1 MITNYFDIYRKN
13 VDVKNLEKLIN
24 DKEQK
29 MKEYDEFLTSS
40 AGSSLLINRLMSRNY
55 VLTEKAKAQDEE
67 EKKKIEKNY
76 ALEFLAL
83 DDMQKNVSK
92 TLIREI
98 KKDLLRYLTVYYK
111 DNNLDITKNIEF
123 LTVSAIKEDEKTFA
137 TQFSKFIN
145 ALFYSLDKGG
155 YTQPIKLSTYMDA
168 KAVKE
173 LFKKTMNDLYNESL
187 NVISVDYVKDSNV
200 KINAENRININS
212 IPAGI

>member
-1 MITNYFDIYRKN
+1 MITDYFDIYRKN
-13 VDVKNLEKLIN
+13 IDVKNLEKLIK
-24 DKEQK
+24 DKEEK

-40 AGSSLLINRLMSRNY
+40 AGSSLLINRLMSRNF

-67 EKKKIEKNY
+67 EKQKIENDY

-83 DDMQKNVSK
+83 DDMQKNASK

-98 KKDLLRYLTVYYK
+98 KKDLLRYLMVYHN

-173 LFKKTMNDLYNESL
+173 LFKKTMNNLYNESL
-187 NVISVDYVKDSNV
+187 NAVSVDYASGN
-200 KINAENRININS
+200 NANPRQENEININS
-212 IPAGI
+212 IPAEI